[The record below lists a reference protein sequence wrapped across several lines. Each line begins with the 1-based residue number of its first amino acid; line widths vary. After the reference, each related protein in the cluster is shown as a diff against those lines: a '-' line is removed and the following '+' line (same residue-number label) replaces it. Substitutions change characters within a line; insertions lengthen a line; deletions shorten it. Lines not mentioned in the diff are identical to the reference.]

1 MKLVENKLLV
11 NKLMDLVYH
20 YPELDFWQLVE
31 TLKEKPIKEETP
43 EPEITEEME

>member
-31 TLKEKPIKEETP
+31 TLREKPQVETP
-43 EPEITEEME
+43 LPITEEVE